1 MFKKVADFY
10 MSKNRRERIMLAVI
24 VWTLAIFWAS
34 QLSEKSS
41 VLNDEIKTL
50 QTKKETLQT
59 VIAQAGTVQEMLE
72 KVKAVFDVKKT
83 VSPEGLQLF
92 VESCAKNAGLAYSMS
107 SVVNKGADKFNLHII
122 NLSANGAR
130 LNNVVNFERSLREK
144 EPYITLQRVSF
155 EGSKDGTVDVRYAI
169 ASFSALK

>member
-10 MSKNRRERIMLAVI
+10 MSKNKRERIMLAVI

-72 KVKAVFDVKKT
+72 KVKAVFEKCIQKLKK
-83 VSPEGLQLF
+83 
-92 VESCAKNAGLAYSMS
+92 
-107 SVVNKGADKFNLHII
+107 
-122 NLSANGAR
+122 
-130 LNNVVNFERSLREK
+130 SL
-144 EPYITLQRVSF
+144 
-155 EGSKDGTVDVRYAI
+155 
-169 ASFSALK
+169 